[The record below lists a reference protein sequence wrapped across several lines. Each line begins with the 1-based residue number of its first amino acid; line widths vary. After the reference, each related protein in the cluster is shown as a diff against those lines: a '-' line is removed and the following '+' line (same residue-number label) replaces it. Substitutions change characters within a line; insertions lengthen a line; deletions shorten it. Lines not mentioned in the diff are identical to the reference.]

1 MGRERALGLE
11 PSTDLP
17 WIQAALAETRQ
28 GRTAL
33 GAVGR
38 PPWEVIPDVRDTLER
53 ARTVGAVVEG
63 AELVELIPL
72 LEAAGRLAGYG
83 RSLVPVAPEL
93 GRMLGSLP
101 SVGPLLDQLR
111 RALEPDGTLRDE
123 ASPALRR
130 LRARLREVRRDLV
143 KRLEGFFQQ
152 PGADALFQ
160 ERYVTVRHGRYVLPV
175 LAGAKGR
182 LRGIVHDRSQSGA
195 TLFVEPE
202 SVVEDNNQVA
212 DLTRDEEVEVLR
224 VLAAL
229 TDAVREA
236 LPELTRLV
244 DGIGEADLVFAR
256 AELAERMEATEPLC
270 ALERVVD
277 VRDARHPLLL
287 AQGWERRDGSPGRAV
302 VPVDLRLDPEHPLLV
317 ITGPNAGGKTVALK
331 TLGLFAMMAQAGLH
345 LPAREGARLPRVSRL
360 FAIIGDEQSVAENL
374 STFSAFVK
382 ALREVLDH
390 VDADSL
396 VLLDELGA
404 GTDPDDGA
412 ALAQAVLE
420 ELAGRGCLCVA
431 STHLEPLKAFAAT
444 DGRARNASVEFDGER
459 LEPTFR
465 LVYDRPGQSYALAIG
480 ARLGLPPALIERAR
494 GHRSTQQRALQELIA
509 RLDAR
514 DRQEAERAAVIEKR
528 ELDSAAL
535 LRRAQAEAEAARETA
550 RATVARAQ
558 AEAQKL
564 VTDVR
569 RAVNAEWDTLKR
581 GERTRK
587 SLEASRSRLREA
599 GQRVAMPAPD
609 SPSGE
614 AGLSPLPGDR
624 VTIAHLGLKGD
635 VIEMTGGTA
644 TVRAGTVTVKVP
656 ARALQVIQRGAGAP
670 SPPLPSPQPSPLRGE
685 GRVRGTV
692 GSELHLIGRTADE
705 AREALEKYLDDA
717 FLAGLPTVRIIHGKG
732 TGTLRRAVQEL
743 LAGHPLVEEHRSGAL
758 HEGGEGATVAQLRT
772 A

>member
-1 MGRERALGLE
+1 
-11 PSTDLP
+11 
-17 WIQAALAETRQ
+17 
-28 GRTAL
+28 
-33 GAVGR
+33 
-38 PPWEVIPDVRDTLER
+38 VRDTLER
-53 ARTVGAVVEG
+53 ARTIGAVVEG

-83 RSLVPVAPEL
+83 RSIAPLAPDL
-93 GRMLGSLP
+93 GRTLGALP
-101 SVGPLLDQLR
+101 SVGPLRDRLRQALDD
-111 RALEPDGTLRDE
+111 DGALRDE

-130 LRARLREVRRDLV
+130 LRARLRELRRDLV

-152 PGADALFQ
+152 PGADSLFQ

-229 TDAVREA
+229 TDAVRES

-244 DGIGEADLVFAR
+244 DGIGDADLVFAR
-256 AELAERMEATEPLC
+256 AELAQRMEATEPVLS
-270 ALERVVD
+270 EDRVVD
-277 VRDARHPLLL
+277 VCGARHPLLL
-287 AQGWERRDGSPGRAV
+287 AQGWKQPGQTPRRTV
-302 VPVDLRLDPEHPLLV
+302 VPVDLHLDGERPLLV

-345 LPAREGARLPRVSRL
+345 IPAREGARLPRVSRL

-382 ALREVLDH
+382 ALREVLEH

-420 ELAGRGCLCVA
+420 ELAARGCLCAA
-431 STHLEPLKAFAAT
+431 STHLEPLKGFAAT
-444 DGRARNASVEFDGER
+444 NPRARNASVEFDGER

-514 DRQEAERAAVIEKR
+514 DRRDAERAALIEKR

-535 LRRAQAEAEAARETA
+535 LRRAQAEAETSRETA
-550 RATVARAQ
+550 RETVARAR

-564 VTDVR
+564 VADVR

-581 GERTRK
+581 SERTRK
-587 SLEASRSRLREA
+587 SLEASRSRLSET
-599 GQRVAMPAPD
+599 GQRVSEPLAEQAQ
-609 SPSGE
+609 GE
-614 AGLSPLPGDR
+614 PGMEPLPGDR
-624 VTIAHLGLKGD
+624 VTVAHLGLKGD
-635 VIEMTGGTA
+635 VVEMTGGIA
-644 TVRAGTVTVKVP
+644 TVRAGAVTVKVP
-656 ARALQVIQRGAGAP
+656 ARALRVVQRGAGAP
-670 SPPLPSPQPSPLRGE
+670 SPQPSPWKGEGANRTLSAPRGE
-685 GRVRGTV
+685 GRVRGPETTGKRDV
-692 GSELHLIGRTADE
+692 GPELHLIGRTADE
-705 AREALEKYLDDA
+705 ARETLEKYLDDA
-717 FLAGLPTVRIIHGKG
+717 FLAGLPSVRIIHGKG
-732 TGTLRRAVQEL
+732 TGTLRRTVQEL
-743 LAGHPLVEEHRSGAL
+743 LAGHPLVAEHRSGAL

>member
-33 GAVGR
+33 RVAGT
-38 PPWEVIPDVRDTLER
+38 PPWDVIPDVRDTLER
-53 ARTVGAVVEG
+53 ARTIGAVVEG

-83 RSLVPVAPEL
+83 RSIAPVAADL
-93 GRMLGSLP
+93 GRTLGALP
-101 SVGPLLDQLR
+101 SVGPLRDRLR
-111 RALEPDGTLRDE
+111 QALEDDGTLRDE
-123 ASPALRR
+123 ASAALRR
-130 LRARLREVRRDLV
+130 LRTRLREHRRDLV
-143 KRLEGFFQQ
+143 KRLESFFQQ

-202 SVVEDNNQVA
+202 SVVDHNNQLV
-212 DLTRDEEVEVLR
+212 DLTRDEEGEVLR
-224 VLAAL
+224 ILAEL

-244 DGIGEADLVFAR
+244 DGIADADLVFAR
-256 AELAERMEATEPLC
+256 AELAERMEAAEPVVSE
-270 ALERVVD
+270 ERVVE
-277 VRDARHPLLL
+277 VREARHPLLL
-287 AQGWERRDGSPGRAV
+287 AQVWKQPGRSV
-302 VPVDLRLDPEHPLLV
+302 VPVDLHLDAERPLLV

-345 LPAREGARLPRVSRL
+345 LPARESARLPRVSRL
-360 FAIIGDEQSVAENL
+360 FAIIGDDQSVAENL

-382 ALREVLDH
+382 ALREVLEH
-390 VDADSL
+390 VDAKSL

-420 ELAGRGCLCVA
+420 ELAARGSLCAA
-431 STHLEPLKAFAAT
+431 STHLEPLKGFAAT
-444 DGRARNASVEFDGER
+444 DPRARNASVEFDGER

-480 ARLGLPPALIERAR
+480 VRLGLPPALIERAR
-494 GHRSTQQRALQELIA
+494 GHRTTQQRALQELIA

-514 DRQEAERAAVIEKR
+514 DRRDAERTALVEKR

-550 RATVARAQ
+550 RETVARART
-558 AEAQKL
+558 EAQKL
-564 VTDVR
+564 VADVR

-587 SLEASRSRLREA
+587 SLEASRSRLRET
-599 GQRVAMPAPD
+599 GQRVSEPLPD
-609 SPSGE
+609 GE
-614 AGLSPLPGDR
+614 PGEPGREPLPGDR

-635 VIEMTGGTA
+635 VVDMTGGIA
-644 TVRAGTVTVKVP
+644 TVRAGAVTVKVP
-656 ARALQVIQRGAGAP
+656 ARALRVLQRGPEAR
-670 SPPLPSPQPSPLRGE
+670 SPQPAPRKGE
-685 GRVRGTV
+685 GASSKRAV
-692 GSELHLIGRTADE
+692 GAELHLIGRTADE
-705 AREALEKYLDDA
+705 ARESLEKYLDDA
-717 FLAGLPTVRIIHGKG
+717 FLAGLPSVRIIHGKG
-732 TGTLRRAVQEL
+732 TGTLRRAVHEL
-743 LAGHPLVEEHRSGAL
+743 LSGHPLVAEHRSGAA